1 MTAVD
6 SQQLECA
13 LASLRDSYNIIE
25 LPVDDCPV
33 FLAVAL
39 PLTPVTTGLKPRLP
53 AGRGL
58 SRQQALLSAAAEA
71 TELAATLHTEGFPLK
86 SDGSFSYVTAERL
99 ADGKPVE
106 VLAQEVF
113 LDWANTNGE
122 NLIADADSSGC
133 AAGVNLVDATNRA
146 LLECI
151 ERDAFAIWWY
161 GRQSRQ
167 HFPLAAIDNIHPR
180 LSWWLEQRSRKTV
193 LIDITT
199 EFKIPVVAAVS
210 YDEAGSNIAIGTAA
224 ASNTEAALLSAV
236 TEMIQMEVSMK
247 MGNSPNN
254 RDLNMWV
261 KAANISN
268 LKQFAPLPDSAQFY
282 KNIEP
287 VLKIL
292 QSANVDLTR
301 IDLSSADKVFSV
313 VRIIAP
319 LLYRM
324 KGRYFAQRIINSGTN
339 NPEFG
344 GATRAD
350 DFEKLEPY

>member
-1 MTAVD
+1 MT
-6 SQQLECA
+6 
-13 LASLRDSYNIIE
+13 
-25 LPVDDCPV
+25 
-33 FLAVAL
+33 
-39 PLTPVTTGLKPRLP
+39 
-53 AGRGL
+53 
-58 SRQQALLSAAAEA
+58 RQQALLSAAAEA

-122 NLIADADSSGC
+122 NLISDADSSGC
-133 AAGVNLVDATNRA
+133 AASANLEDATNRA

-167 HFPLAAIDNIHPR
+167 HFPLSAIDNIHPR
-180 LSWWLEQRSRKTV
+180 LSWCLEQRSRKTI

-199 EFKIPVVAAVS
+199 EFKIPVVAAIS
-210 YDEAGSNIAIGTAA
+210 YDQAGSNIAIGTAA

-247 MGNSPNN
+247 IGNSHTN
-254 RDLNMWV
+254 RDLRNWV
-261 KAANISN
+261 TGANISS
-268 LKQFAPLPDSAQFY
+268 LKQFAPLLSVAKFSKTAEQ
-282 KNIEP
+282 
-287 VLKIL
+287 VQKIL
-292 QSANVDLTR
+292 QSSNINLIR
-301 IDLSSADKVFSV
+301 IELSDSGKAFAVARILAPQLCKMKGKYVAE
-313 VRIIAP
+313 RII
-319 LLYRM
+319 
-324 KGRYFAQRIINSGTN
+324 KSSVN

-344 GATRAD
+344 GATRVEN
-350 DFEKLEPY
+350 FENLEPY